1 MTDYLKPGENLI
13 HDALW
18 DGVLAIVD
26 NLPHDG
32 NTRRSITEFT
42 EDGMGGSAMRA
53 TYSVKQPDGS
63 HKVFQ
68 LTLGCEESIDHDDA
82 FWGPGGTRDGDD
94 PAERVVVGGEHYLL
108 GDDKPDY
115 PKAFKGFGGR
125 RFAIEFFDGRKVTT
139 HDLWHQGV
147 VPPKWRERYP
157 DNARF
162 VQPGGAA

>member
-1 MTDYLKPGENLI
+1 MSDYLKPGENFV

-18 DGVLAIVD
+18 DGVLAIVEK
-26 NLPHDG
+26 LPSNG
-32 NTRRSITEFT
+32 NTRRSIGEFT

-53 TYSVKQPDGS
+53 TYSVKQDDGT

-68 LTLGCEESIDHDDA
+68 LTLSCEESTDHEDG

-94 PAERVVVGGEHYLL
+94 PAKRVVVAGEHYVL

-125 RFAIEFFDGRKVTT
+125 RFAIEFLDGRRIVT

-157 DNARF
+157 NNARF
-162 VQPGGAA
+162 VQPGGAS